1 MTRKHLG
8 KVSSNYSSASFKTLD
23 PIPRALNSD
32 SFGVDFWNAYE
43 FTYLDK
49 NKLPVLKVLEI
60 EVPSNSKNI
69 VESKSLKIYLNSFYK
84 KKYIYQKDVLTEI
97 KKDLDKITGSSIK
110 VRFVNK
116 YINEPDSINLNNTK
130 LKNTPSNK
138 ILLFSGF
145 RSICPVTAQ
154 PDFANIYILTEAKI
168 DISWLNNFLVSYKDK
183 GDFHEQC
190 IEGIF
195 SKINTKY
202 EPKNLD
208 IIGRFMRRGGIDIN
222 PVRSLNKKPFFTNF
236 RFFNQ

>member
-8 KVSSNYSSASFKTLD
+8 KASSNYSSASFKTLD

-49 NKLPVLKVLEI
+49 NNLPVLKVLEI
-60 EVPSNSKNI
+60 AVPSNSKNI

-84 KKYIYQKDVLTEI
+84 KKYKYQKDVLTVI
-97 KKDLDKITGSSIK
+97 KKDLDKITESSIK

-116 YINEPDSINLNNTK
+116 YINAPDSINLNNTK
-130 LKNTPSNK
+130 LKKTPSNK
-138 ILLFSGF
+138 ILLFTGF

>member
-8 KVSSNYSSASFKTLD
+8 KATSNYAAASFKTLD
-23 PIPRALNSD
+23 PIPRALNTD

-60 EVPSNSKNI
+60 AVPSNSKNI

-84 KKYIYQKDVLTEI
+84 NKYKYQKDVLTVI
-97 KKDLDKITGSSIK
+97 KKDLDKITGSSIE

-116 YINEPDSINLNNTK
+116 YINAPDSFNLNNTR
-130 LKNTPSNK
+130 LKYTPSNK
-138 ILLFSGF
+138 ILLFTGF

-154 PDFANIYILTEAKI
+154 PDFANIYIVTESKI
-168 DISWLNNFLVSYKDK
+168 DITWLNNFLISYKDR

-195 SKINTKY
+195 SAINTKY
-202 EPKNLD
+202 KPKNLD
-208 IIGRFMRRGGIDIN
+208 IVGRFMRRGGIDIN
-222 PVRSLNKKPFFTNF
+222 PVRSLNKKPFFKNF

>member
-8 KVSSNYSSASFKTLD
+8 KATSNYSSASFKTLD

-49 NKLPVLKVLEI
+49 NNLPVLKVLEI
-60 EVPSNSKNI
+60 AVPSNSKNI

-84 KKYIYQKDVLTEI
+84 KKYKYQKDVLTVI
-97 KKDLDKITGSSIK
+97 KKDLDKITESSIK

-116 YINEPDSINLNNTK
+116 YINAPDSINLNNTK

-168 DISWLNNFLVSYKDK
+168 DILWLNNFLVSYKDK

-195 SKINTKY
+195 SEINKKY

-222 PVRSLNKKPFFTNF
+222 PIRSLNKKPFFTNF

>member
-8 KVSSNYSSASFKTLD
+8 KATSNYSSASFKTLD

-49 NKLPVLKVLEI
+49 NNLPVLKVLEI
-60 EVPSNSKNI
+60 AVPSNSKNI

-84 KKYIYQKDVLTEI
+84 KKYKYQKDVLTVI
-97 KKDLDKITGSSIK
+97 KKDLDKITESSIK

-116 YINEPDSINLNNTK
+116 YINAPDSINLNNTK
-130 LKNTPSNK
+130 LKKTPSNK
-138 ILLFSGF
+138 ILLFTGF

-190 IEGIF
+190 IEGVF
-195 SKINTKY
+195 SKINKKY

-222 PVRSLNKKPFFTNF
+222 PARSLDKKPFFTNF

>member
-8 KVSSNYSSASFKTLD
+8 KATSNYSSASFKTLD

-49 NKLPVLKVLEI
+49 NNLPVLKVLEI
-60 EVPSNSKNI
+60 AVPSNSKNI

-84 KKYIYQKDVLTEI
+84 KKYKYQKDVLTVI
-97 KKDLDKITGSSIK
+97 KKDLDKITESSIK

-116 YINEPDSINLNNTK
+116 YINAPDSINLNNTK

-168 DISWLNNFLVSYKDK
+168 DILWLNNFLVSYKDK

-195 SKINTKY
+195 SEINKKY

>member
-8 KVSSNYSSASFKTLD
+8 KATSNYSSASFKTLD

-49 NKLPVLKVLEI
+49 NNLPVLKVLEI
-60 EVPSNSKNI
+60 AVPSNSKNI

-84 KKYIYQKDVLTEI
+84 KKYKYQKDVLTVI

-130 LKNTPSNK
+130 LKKTPSNK
-138 ILLFSGF
+138 ILLFTGF

-195 SKINTKY
+195 SEINKKY

-222 PVRSLNKKPFFTNF
+222 PARSLDKKPFFTNF

>member
-8 KVSSNYSSASFKTLD
+8 KATSNYSSASFKTLD

-49 NKLPVLKVLEI
+49 NNLPVLKVLEI
-60 EVPSNSKNI
+60 AVPSNSKNI

-84 KKYIYQKDVLTEI
+84 KKYKYQKDVLTVI
-97 KKDLDKITGSSIK
+97 KKDLDKITESSIK

-116 YINEPDSINLNNTK
+116 YINAPDSINLNNTK
-130 LKNTPSNK
+130 LKKTPSNK
-138 ILLFSGF
+138 ILLFTGF

-168 DISWLNNFLVSYKDK
+168 DILWLNNFLVSYKDK

-195 SKINTKY
+195 SEINKKY

-222 PVRSLNKKPFFTNF
+222 PIRSLNKKPFFTNF

>member
-8 KVSSNYSSASFKTLD
+8 KATSNYSSASFKTLD

-49 NKLPVLKVLEI
+49 NNLPVLKVLEI
-60 EVPSNSKNI
+60 AVPSNSKNI

-84 KKYIYQKDVLTEI
+84 KKYKYQKDVLTVI
-97 KKDLDKITGSSIK
+97 KKDLDKITESSIK

-116 YINEPDSINLNNTK
+116 YINAPDSINLNNTK
-130 LKNTPSNK
+130 LKKTPSNK
-138 ILLFSGF
+138 ILLFTGF

-195 SKINTKY
+195 SEINKKY

-222 PVRSLNKKPFFTNF
+222 PARSLDKKPFFTNF

>member
-8 KVSSNYSSASFKTLD
+8 KATSNYSLASFKTLD

-60 EVPSNSKNI
+60 AVPSNSKNI

-84 KKYIYQKDVLTEI
+84 NKYKYQKDVLTVI
-97 KKDLDKITGSSIK
+97 KKDLDKITGSSIE

-116 YINEPDSINLNNTK
+116 YINAPDSFNLNNTR
-130 LKNTPSNK
+130 LKYTPSNK
-138 ILLFSGF
+138 ILLFTGF

-154 PDFANIYILTEAKI
+154 PDFANIYIVTESKI
-168 DISWLNNFLVSYKDK
+168 DITWLNNFLISYKDR

-195 SKINTKY
+195 SAINTKY
-202 EPKNLD
+202 KPKNLD
-208 IIGRFMRRGGIDIN
+208 IVGRFMRRGGIDIN
-222 PVRSLNKKPFFTNF
+222 PVRSLNKKPFFKNF

>member
-8 KVSSNYSSASFKTLD
+8 KATSNYAAASFKTLD

-60 EVPSNSKNI
+60 AVPSNSKNI

-84 KKYIYQKDVLTEI
+84 NKYKYQKDVLTVI
-97 KKDLDKITGSSIK
+97 KKDLDKITGSSIE

-116 YINEPDSINLNNTK
+116 YINAPDSFNLNNTR
-130 LKNTPSNK
+130 LKYTPSNK
-138 ILLFSGF
+138 ILLFTGF

-154 PDFANIYILTEAKI
+154 PDFANIYIVTESKI
-168 DISWLNNFLVSYKDK
+168 DITWLNNFLISYKDR

-195 SKINTKY
+195 SAINTKY
-202 EPKNLD
+202 KPKNLD
-208 IIGRFMRRGGIDIN
+208 IVGRFMRRGGIDIN
-222 PVRSLNKKPFFTNF
+222 PVRSLNKKPFFKNF

>member
-8 KVSSNYSSASFKTLD
+8 KASSNYSSASFKTLD

-60 EVPSNSKNI
+60 AVPSNSKNI

-84 KKYIYQKDVLTEI
+84 KKYIYQKDVLTVI

-138 ILLFSGF
+138 ILLF
-145 RSICPVTAQ
+145 
-154 PDFANIYILTEAKI
+154 
-168 DISWLNNFLVSYKDK
+168 
-183 GDFHEQC
+183 
-190 IEGIF
+190 
-195 SKINTKY
+195 
-202 EPKNLD
+202 
-208 IIGRFMRRGGIDIN
+208 
-222 PVRSLNKKPFFTNF
+222 
-236 RFFNQ
+236 

>member
-8 KVSSNYSSASFKTLD
+8 KATSNYSSASFKTLD

-49 NKLPVLKVLEI
+49 NNLPVLKVLEI
-60 EVPSNSKNI
+60 AVPSNSKNI

-84 KKYIYQKDVLTEI
+84 KKYKYQKDVLTVI
-97 KKDLDKITGSSIK
+97 KKDLDKITESSIK

-116 YINEPDSINLNNTK
+116 YINAPDSINLNNTK
-130 LKNTPSNK
+130 LKKTPSNK
-138 ILLFSGF
+138 ILLFTGF

-195 SKINTKY
+195 SEINKKY

-222 PVRSLNKKPFFTNF
+222 PIRSLNKKPFFTNF